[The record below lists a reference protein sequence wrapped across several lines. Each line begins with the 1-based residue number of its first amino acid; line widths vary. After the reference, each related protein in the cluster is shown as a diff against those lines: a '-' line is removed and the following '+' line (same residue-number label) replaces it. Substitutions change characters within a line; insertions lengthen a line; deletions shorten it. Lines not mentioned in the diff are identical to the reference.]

1 MFRWNY
7 AKSQFCTSV
16 WRVVSLKYKTVVE
29 IHAVWFFCL
38 WPTRSR
44 LRRRGFWPSWRG
56 RRLKGIWSRYVMNIF
71 AYQGRYRTVTGTR
84 YIEVQVCPGCQIC
97 MHLARGQP
105 SIPLQPTPMHITLGR
120 ENCRL
125 VCKLGTCIPSRMY
138 IFLSTY
144 SSVEFRA

>member
-1 MFRWNY
+1 MQKVNFVRSFG
-7 AKSQFCTSV
+7 A
-16 WRVVSLKYKTVVE
+16 VSLEYKTVVE
-29 IHAVWFFCL
+29 YMRRWSFCFR
-38 WPTRSR
+38 PTWLR
-44 LRRRGFWPSWRG
+44 LYRRGFWPSRRS
-56 RRLKGIWSRYVMNIF
+56 RRLKGIWPRYVMNIF

-84 YIEVQVCPGCQIC
+84 YIRVQVCSGCQIC

-105 SIPLQPTPMHITLGR
+105 SIPLQLTPMHITLGR

-125 VCKLGTCIPSRMY
+125 VCKLGTCIPSHMY